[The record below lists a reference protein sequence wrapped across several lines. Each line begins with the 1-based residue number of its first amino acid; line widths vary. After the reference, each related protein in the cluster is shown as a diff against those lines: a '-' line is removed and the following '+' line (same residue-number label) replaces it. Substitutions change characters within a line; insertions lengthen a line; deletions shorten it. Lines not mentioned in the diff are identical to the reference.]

1 MTLKTGVI
9 TAKKFSCPI
18 TEINYIQLA
27 KIFNN
32 IFLKSFFEL
41 LNPFSWL
48 LLMYGKQHHERSN
61 EPPFVLPQNICHRRF
76 RHQEGEEKLTDF

>member
-1 MTLKTGVI
+1 MFLEHQIIILESFSRDNMTLKTGVI

-32 IFLKSFFEL
+32 IFLKSFFMVAF
-41 LNPFSWL
+41 NVWKTAP
-48 LLMYGKQHHERSN
+48 
-61 EPPFVLPQNICHRRF
+61 
-76 RHQEGEEKLTDF
+76 